1 MKKENRKLAQE
12 RRAEERRI
20 MEQKK
25 KLKKYLAFGLPVAA
39 LIILVIVLAV
49 YNSNGNSSSKEND
62 TSEISTS
69 STGNN
74 ATESTGLST
83 DESLAVKNGDTV
95 NIDYVGSVDGVEFD
109 GGSTKGNGTDLV
121 IGSNT
126 YIDDLSEQE
135 IWRARSWEALSEMR
149 SLSRKRSSARIFQR
163 KAEAKC
169 NLHMGSM

>member
-20 MEQKK
+20 MEQRK

-39 LIILVIVLAV
+39 LIILIIVLAV

-62 TSEISTS
+62 TSESSTS

-95 NIDYVGSVDGVEFD
+95 SIDYIGSVDGVEFD

-126 YIDDLSEQE
+126 YIDDFEEQLIGHHPGE
-135 IWRARSWEALSEMR
+135 TVDVNVTFPENYGKDNLNGKDALF
-149 SLSRKRSSARIFQR
+149 KVTINGIYQ
-163 KAEAKC
+163 
-169 NLHMGSM
+169 